1 MAGATPFTQLTKKQ
15 KSDLTRAK
23 SAMSA
28 RYLRGQVAVRGLAR
42 AFRAAPTATRTHNV
56 VGVGVDE
63 KYVDGVPCGVSVVK
77 FLVRTKLATSALS
90 ASERLPKFVDGIP
103 TDVEEVGLILP
114 HAKKKAAKKGGTQPA
129 AMPNPR
135 TEIRP
140 AQPGSSVGFREPDDA
155 FVMAGT
161 FGLLVKD
168 TAGAFY
174 ILSNNHVL
182 AFENGVEADGT
193 KRKVLA
199 KGAPIF
205 QPGLLDDGSIAVDK
219 IAELTRWV
227 DLRADIETNAV
238 DAAIAKVTKKSLVS
252 SDVLFIGPPAGTA
265 AAAKDMVVHKFGR
278 TTSYT
283 AGRISSIFFDVTVP
297 YEVGDVMFQ
306 DQVAIRGLDGTR
318 FSDSGDSGSAILERS
333 TNKVVALLF
342 AGATNGTL
350 TFANHIG
357 DVLKKLKVKLA

>member
-1 MAGATPFTQLTKKQ
+1 MAGATPFARLTKKQ
-15 KSDLTRAK
+15 QSDLTRAK

-28 RYLRGQVAVRGLAR
+28 RYLRGQVAVRGAVR
-42 AFRAAPTATRTHNV
+42 ALRAAPTATRTHNV

-63 KYVDGVPCGVSVVK
+63 KYVDGVPSGVSVVK
-77 FLVRTKLATSALS
+77 FLVRTKLAASALS
-90 ASERLPKFVDGIP
+90 PSERLPKFVDGIP
-103 TDVEEVGLILP
+103 TDVEEVGMIVP
-114 HAKKKAAKKGGTQPA
+114 QAKKKRAAKKGSQPA
-129 AMPNPR
+129 DMPNPR

-140 AQPGSSVGFREPDDA
+140 AQPGSSVGFQEPDDG

-193 KRKVLA
+193 PRRALA
-199 KGAPIF
+199 KGAPTL
-205 QPGLLDDGSIAVDK
+205 QPGLLDGGSIAVDR
-219 IAELTRWV
+219 IAALTRWV
-227 DLRADIETNAV
+227 PLRADIETNSV
-238 DAAIAKVTKKSLVS
+238 DGAIAKVTKKSLVS
-252 SDVLFIGPPAGTA
+252 RDVLFIGAPTGTA
-265 AAAKDMVVHKFGR
+265 DAAKDMVVHKFGR

-283 AGRISSIFFDVTVP
+283 AGRVSSLFFDVTVP

-318 FSDSGDSGSAILERS
+318 FSDSGDSGAAILERA
-333 TNKVVALLF
+333 TNTVVALLF
-342 AGATNGTL
+342 AGATNGSL
-350 TFANHIG
+350 PFANHIG
-357 DVLKKLKVKLA
+357 DVLRKLKVKLV

>member
-1 MAGATPFTQLTKKQ
+1 
-15 KSDLTRAK
+15 
-23 SAMSA
+23 
-28 RYLRGQVAVRGLAR
+28 
-42 AFRAAPTATRTHNV
+42 
-56 VGVGVDE
+56 
-63 KYVDGVPCGVSVVK
+63 
-77 FLVRTKLATSALS
+77 
-90 ASERLPKFVDGIP
+90 
-103 TDVEEVGLILP
+103 
-114 HAKKKAAKKGGTQPA
+114 
-129 AMPNPR
+129 MPNPR

-168 TAGAFY
+168 TAGAHY

-193 KRKVLA
+193 KRQALA

-205 QPGLLDDGSIAVDK
+205 QPGLLDGGSIAVDQ

-227 DLRADIETNAV
+227 NLRADIETNIV
-238 DAAIAKVTKKSLVS
+238 DGAIAKLTKKSLATRE
-252 SDVLFIGPPAGTA
+252 VLFIGAPAGTA

-283 AGRISSIFFDVTVP
+283 AGRISSILFDVTVP

-318 FSDSGDSGSAILERS
+318 FSDSGDSGSAILERA
-333 TNKVVALLF
+333 TNRVVALLF
-342 AGATNGTL
+342 AGRDQRQPDLRQSHRRRDEEAQGETRL
-350 TFANHIG
+350 AARPAS
-357 DVLKKLKVKLA
+357 LKDADECHRVAARLGSLDSLAGHARPDRRVGGERRA